1 MSEKQEAAKEAIPTM
16 SLKQGVSCVGVTI
29 GVLIH
34 TPIWYWLVY
43 QILVR
48 VDATPTMWTFFWIY
62 LPVGVVLAVF
72 RVVTDGLLANKSEA

>member
-1 MSEKQEAAKEAIPTM
+1 MMQVNTTVSDKP
-16 SLKQGVSCVGVTI
+16 SLTLRQGIGCIGVTI

-48 VDATPTMWTFFWIY
+48 VDATPTMWVFYWIY
-62 LPVGVVLAVF
+62 LPVGVVLASL
-72 RVVTDGLLANKSEA
+72 RIVTDGILADKK

>member
-1 MSEKQEAAKEAIPTM
+1 MAEKEQDAKPKF

-48 VDATPTMWTFFWIY
+48 VDATPTMWVFYWIY
-62 LPVGVVLAVF
+62 LPVGLVMAFL
-72 RVVTDGLLANKSEA
+72 RVITDGLLADRK